1 MFLCCF
7 FFFKQKT
14 AYEMRISDWSSDV
27 CSSDLQIGR
36 VIFDAADDE
45 DHALLEQARINVVR
59 TFAAGGLF
67 NHHRY
72 KLGAGQDVSH
82 GVSVLEWCVTL
93 QFPAH
98 ALIETNARHSSGR
111 AFVPQ
116 SGCGLRRRRIK
127 QLFEPPRLFAPR
139 APVPQ
144 AT

>member
-1 MFLCCF
+1 MYF

-27 CSSDLQIGR
+27 CSSDL
-36 VIFDAADDE
+36 
-45 DHALLEQARINVVR
+45 
-59 TFAAGGLF
+59 

-116 SGCGLRRRRIK
+116 SGGGPRRRRL
-127 QLFEPPRLFAPR
+127 QQHFETQRLRSEERSVGKECGSTARHRGPPY
-139 APVPQ
+139 Q
-144 AT
+144 